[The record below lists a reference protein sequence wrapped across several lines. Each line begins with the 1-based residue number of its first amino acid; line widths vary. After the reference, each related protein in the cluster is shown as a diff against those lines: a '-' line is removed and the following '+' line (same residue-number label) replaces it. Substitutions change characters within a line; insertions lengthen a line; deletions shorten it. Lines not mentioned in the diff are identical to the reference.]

1 LSHLKE
7 RDETNC
13 LNCNAQVHGK
23 YCHICGQENV
33 EPKETAWHLVSHF
46 FQDITHF
53 DGKFF
58 SSIKWLV
65 TRPGFL
71 SREYMLGRRASYL
84 NPIRM
89 YVFAS
94 ALFFLIF
101 FSFYHFDAKKTINT
115 TVNNVPVSEMIKMD
129 TATYRKFV
137 DELVKNDS
145 TLAFAYDKGRYL
157 QYLDSMIIGKG
168 GFHFT
173 PSKYTTKAAYDSALK
188 NGKGDGW
195 LARALVY
202 KQIEINEKYKNDGKA
217 VISALGNIFIH
228 SIPQILFVS
237 LPLFALLLK
246 ILYFRKKEFYYV
258 NHAIFTIHLFVFV
271 FIALLIVFGINK
283 IEAATH
289 WGWLGYLS
297 GFMTLFI
304 FIYNYKAMRVFY
316 QQGRW
321 KTVLKF
327 SLLHFT
333 NLFIVMI
340 LFVIFIFLS
349 LFKI

>member
-7 RDETNC
+7 RAEKNC
-13 LNCNAQVHGK
+13 LNCNAQVYGR

-33 EPKETAWHLVSHF
+33 EPKETALHLVSHF

-58 SSIKWLV
+58 SSIKWLI

-71 SREYMLGRRASYL
+71 SHEYMIGRRASNL

-101 FSFYHFDAKKTINT
+101 FSFYHFDAKKSIKT

-129 TATYRKFV
+129 SVKYRQFV

-145 TLAFAYDKGRYL
+145 AMKFAYDKVRYL
-157 QYLDSMIIGKG
+157 QYLDSLTIGKG

-173 PSKYTTKAAYDSALK
+173 PSKYTTREAYDSALK
-188 NGKGDGW
+188 KGKGDGW

-217 VISALGNIFIH
+217 ALEALGNIFIH

-237 LPLFALLLK
+237 LPLFALLLN
-246 ILYFRKKEFYYV
+246 ILYYRKKEFYYV

-283 IEAATH
+283 IETATH
-289 WGWLGYLS
+289 WDWLGYLS

-304 FIYNYKAMRVFY
+304 FIYNYKAMRIFY

-327 SLLHFT
+327 ILLHFT